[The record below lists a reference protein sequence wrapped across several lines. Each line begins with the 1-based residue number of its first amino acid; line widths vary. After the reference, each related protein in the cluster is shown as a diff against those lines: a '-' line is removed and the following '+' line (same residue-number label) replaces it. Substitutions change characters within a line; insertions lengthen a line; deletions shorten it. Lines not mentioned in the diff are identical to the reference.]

1 MGCCYSEPDGS
12 DRGFGFHQDTA
23 TVYHEIKPVVIP
35 TYTNIIRNASVRL
48 PPVVG
53 EVMPSAPPASVGTG
67 PKPSAPTAH
76 LSVSP
81 RPSTP
86 SLPIIQD
93 EKIPH
98 KHDADLHSLLSPV
111 KTETKSQPQQKKKK
125 GGRWN
130 PSKDIVDEIVR
141 LFYPCPKPKMPKPK
155 MPMPHQQNHYPL

>member
-35 TYTNIIRNASVRL
+35 TYTNKIRNASVRL

-67 PKPSAPTAH
+67 PKPSAPPS
-76 LSVSP
+76 SVGSSL

-86 SLPIIQD
+86 SLPIASLRQD
-93 EKIPH
+93 EEVPH
-98 KHDADLHSLLSPV
+98 KQDADLHSLLSPV

-125 GGRWN
+125 GGR
-130 PSKDIVDEIVR
+130 
-141 LFYPCPKPKMPKPK
+141 
-155 MPMPHQQNHYPL
+155 